1 MTPGISE
8 EKEYH
13 VIVIPKMNNEC
24 NTFLSKSEYRE
35 YFKIHNLNID
45 IYTLDHD
52 LMSLEDPN
60 ALRDIFVNENYNT
73 LSVLSRAIVKFE
85 TVFGKIKHKYVKGN
99 NSKILKDILE
109 KRI

>member
-1 MTPGISE
+1 MLTDTNVLVYIIPAQAEFLQYIELHIKSGMHGQMMTPGISE

-45 IYTLDHD
+45 IY
-52 LMSLEDPN
+52 
-60 ALRDIFVNENYNT
+60 
-73 LSVLSRAIVKFE
+73 
-85 TVFGKIKHKYVKGN
+85 
-99 NSKILKDILE
+99 
-109 KRI
+109 